1 MKELTYS
8 RERTLATVTLILG
21 IIAWLILIIGT
32 FGTALF
38 ALAIGYIVYL
48 FAQSALIAHI
58 KGTAVELSAEQYP
71 DLYAQFSDCCE
82 RLQMNGRP
90 QAYILNG
97 NGGLN
102 AFATKFLGKQYVFL
116 MSDIV
121 DAMNVHTDGVRFYIG
136 HELGHLKRKHLGI
149 GHLIR
154 WPVLWLPLVGAA
166 YSRTR
171 ESTCDRHGL
180 ACSSS
185 GEGAAQ
191 ALAALASG
199 SVRWKSLDVQ
209 AYVNQSLESSGF
221 WMSFHEL
228 IGGYPWLVKRAARVL
243 NPDSKLPRRNGAA
256 YLLALFVPYAGRL
269 GAGLGLLTMVYIVGV
284 LAAVAVPEYQTY
296 VIKAKLTLA
305 VTESEPAR
313 QALASYYETNHK
325 IPGSLEQVAINPQIV
340 DGGHLSVDASTMIL
354 TVSTKQGE
362 LLFIPKTDQQE
373 HVYWTC
379 SNGRELLPVHLPENC
394 RKMGN

>member
-1 MKELTYS
+1 MKELTYP

-102 AFATKFLGKQYVFL
+102 AFATKFLGKQYVVL

-166 YSRTR
+166 YSRAR

-269 GAGLGLLTMVYIVGV
+269 GAGFGLLVMVYIVGV

-313 QALASYYETNHK
+313 QALAAP
-325 IPGSLEQVAINPQIV
+325 IMPQVPIS
-340 DGGHLSVDASTMIL
+340 GASSRCGPI
-354 TVSTKQGE
+354 G
-362 LLFIPKTDQQE
+362 I
-373 HVYWTC
+373 
-379 SNGRELLPVHLPENC
+379 
-394 RKMGN
+394 

>member
-1 MKELTYS
+1 
-8 RERTLATVTLILG
+8 
-21 IIAWLILIIGT
+21 
-32 FGTALF
+32 
-38 ALAIGYIVYL
+38 
-48 FAQSALIAHI
+48 
-58 KGTAVELSAEQYP
+58 
-71 DLYAQFSDCCE
+71 
-82 RLQMNGRP
+82 MNGRP

-102 AFATKFLGKQYVFL
+102 AFATKFLGKQYVVL

-166 YSRTR
+166 YSRAR

-269 GAGLGLLTMVYIVGV
+269 GAGFGLLVMVYIVGV